1 MNRLKTTLMDSPVLL
16 MMVERSWT
24 SVMPHIRYVETSACL
39 AIVQK
44 NKKKRKEKKKYL
56 TLNEMQYVGGPMV
69 KNFKDFPA
77 KQKRIIQAYKN
88 TVSWDGWDPLD
99 EEDGAEKD

>member
-1 MNRLKTTLMDSPVLL
+1 
-16 MMVERSWT
+16 
-24 SVMPHIRYVETSACL
+24 MPGYCSKKKKRKE
-39 AIVQK
+39 
-44 NKKKRKEKKKYL
+44 KKRKEKKKYL